1 MIGATHSQMY
11 NRIKEMLQNGKYEEK
26 IAPVDIWDFGG
37 QDVYYVTHQL
47 FICYRGTF
55 ILVFDGSKQMN
66 DRLDVKSY
74 LPGVSEYPTTSV
86 YLLHWVNSILTYCK
100 NTKDGYPKIL
110 FVATHKDLLHK
121 RTEDIYTCRHGQ
133 VLKDA
138 DLQKRPTNKQLAQL
152 SRRLSK
158 DSCKELAIHLKVSED
173 TIQSIWDDI
182 QTPCGR
188 LQIYVAMEMESQ

>member
-1 MIGATHSQMY
+1 MRVSYAEIAKSSSVLEGFLMSVNYSGIAPDTTTIYERSGRTENKYATDCEIVYEPEQKKRRLATYEQDVRLESSQVSDKRHVPYNMIGATHSQMY

-74 LPGVSEYPTTSV
+74 LPGVSEYPTTSGM
-86 YLLHWVNSILTYCK
+86 I
-100 NTKDGYPKIL
+100 
-110 FVATHKDLLHK
+110 
-121 RTEDIYTCRHGQ
+121 
-133 VLKDA
+133 
-138 DLQKRPTNKQLAQL
+138 
-152 SRRLSK
+152 
-158 DSCKELAIHLKVSED
+158 
-173 TIQSIWDDI
+173 
-182 QTPCGR
+182 
-188 LQIYVAMEMESQ
+188 